1 MLKNEI
7 EIPEGLEL
15 GFEKDRLN
23 VKGTKGEVS
32 KTFKHPNIKL
42 EVSKERIT
50 ITSGI
55 ERKKTKAIMG
65 TWNAIINNMFLG
77 VTKGWK
83 GEMKLVYSHFPVKL
97 KVEENMLVIE
107 NFLGERSPRVV
118 SIPEDLK
125 VEIDKNAIY
134 ISGTDKERVGQLCAR
149 IEEITKVKG
158 YDKRIFQD
166 GIYITRKPYSEEED
180 EGKGR
185 VAETQE
191 EDKKEEA

>member
-1 MLKNEI
+1 MLKREI
-7 EIPEGLEL
+7 EIPEGLEV
-15 GFEKDRLN
+15 GFEKGRLN

-32 KTFKHPNIKL
+32 KTLRHPKIKL
-42 EVSKERIT
+42 EISKDRIT
-50 ITSGI
+50 ITSDI
-55 ERKKTKAIMG
+55 ERKKTKAIVG
-65 TWNAIINNMFLG
+65 TWSAIINNMFLG

-97 KVEENMLVIE
+97 KIEENTLFIE
-107 NFLGERSPRVV
+107 NFLGERSPRLV
-118 SIPEDLK
+118 SIPDDMK

-134 ISGTDKERVGQLCAR
+134 VSGTDKERVGQLCAR
-149 IEEITKVKG
+149 IEETTKVKG

-185 VAETQE
+185 AAETKE